1 MTAPRRL
8 LRWRLA
14 PDLRPMVVAM
24 LWSAALLS
32 VMGFFYLSHRHA
44 QSLRVHAE
52 IVGHSAA
59 AAAVFD
65 SERDAQDLLRA
76 FGSVP
81 DVDLARLRR
90 LDGSA
95 LAEYRRPGKGPTLW
109 QRVGRVQR
117 LAVPVRANG
126 QTVAWLDVQA
136 QEGELW
142 STMAALMAS
151 LAAVMLVATTF
162 THLVSHRMRAAV
174 RSAEDRTRFLAHHDE
189 LTGLAN
195 RARFGTALAQAVATA
210 RHHGTPARLLCVDVD
225 DFKQINDTRGHA
237 AGDQALRDLA
247 DLLRQLVRE
256 GDLVARLGGDE
267 FAVLLTGP
275 HCDGASERV
284 SAELIA
290 RLRALSHAQSPCPL
304 RVSMGGCRI
313 PDDART
319 PDEAMQ
325 CADMALYEAKRAGKG
340 TAVAYTPAL
349 GELQRDRQR
358 LQQDLHAG
366 IHRGQIELAYQPVF
380 DADGQVRSVEAL
392 ARWTHPT
399 RGAIGPAEFIPIAEE
414 SGLIVELTL
423 ACMARTRADID
434 AWRAAGRR
442 PVPVALNISSRL
454 LLRDTDRA
462 RFLGELQTLP
472 LSPDEVEF
480 ELTESVLF
488 DDLDN
493 PDSILVRLQAMGY
506 GLAIDDFG
514 TGYSSLA
521 YLRRIRCR
529 KIKIDRLFVAG
540 VATDRDNALMV
551 ESIVRVAHS
560 LDMQVVA
567 EGVEAAADRDRLVQL
582 GCDLLQGFGL
592 CEPQTPQALGRWLAG
607 PT

>member
-1 MTAPRRL
+1 MDARRRPA
-8 LRWRLA
+8 RWRLS
-14 PDLRPMVVAM
+14 PDLRPLVVAM

-32 VMGFFYLSHRHA
+32 VMGFFYLSHRHV
-44 QSLRVHAE
+44 QSLQLHAQ
-52 IVGHSAA
+52 IVGHSVT

-65 SERDAQDLLRA
+65 SQRDAQDLLGALR
-76 FGSVP
+76 SVP
-81 DVDLARLRR
+81 DVATARLRR

-95 LAEYRRPGKGPTLW
+95 LAGYHRPGEAASVW
-109 QRVGRVQR
+109 QRLGRVHR
-117 LAVPVRANG
+117 LAVPVQANG
-126 QTVAWLDVQA
+126 QTVAWLEVQA

-162 THLVSHRMRAAV
+162 THLASRRMRAAV

-195 RARFGTALAQAVATA
+195 RARFGLALSQAVDDAGQ
-210 RHHGTPARLLCVDVD
+210 RGTPARLLCVDVD

-247 DLLRQLVRE
+247 ELLRQLVRE

-267 FAVLLTGP
+267 FAVLLVGP
-275 HCDGASERV
+275 HCDDACRRV
-284 SAELIA
+284 THALVD
-290 RLRALSHAQSPCPL
+290 RLRQLSHAQSPFPL
-304 RVSMGGCRI
+304 RVSIGGCRL

-340 TAVAYTPAL
+340 VAVDYSLAL
-349 GELQRDRQR
+349 GDLQRDRQR
-358 LQQDLHAG
+358 LQQDLHAA
-366 IHRGQIELAYQPVF
+366 IHRGEILLVYQPVF
-380 DADGQVRSVEAL
+380 DAAGRVDSLEAL
-392 ARWTHPT
+392 ARWTHRT
-399 RGAIGPAEFIPIAEE
+399 RGPIGPAEFIPIAEE

-423 ACMARTRADID
+423 ACMARAREDID
-434 AWRAAGRR
+434 AWRAAGLQ
-442 PVPVALNISSRL
+442 PPPVALNISSRL
-454 LLRDTDRA
+454 LLRDTDRT
-462 RFLGELQTLP
+462 RFLAQLQALRLTP
-472 LSPDEVEF
+472 EEVEF

-521 YLRRIRCR
+521 YLRRLRCR
-529 KIKIDRLFVAG
+529 KIKIDRLFIAG
-540 VATDRDNALMV
+540 IATDRDNALMV
-551 ESIVRVAHS
+551 ESIIRVAHS
-560 LDMQVVA
+560 LDMRVVA
-567 EGVEAAADRDRLVQL
+567 EGVEEAADGDRVVAL

-592 CEPQTPQALGRWLAG
+592 CRPEPPDAVATRLAAAA
-607 PT
+607 